1 MNKNLIDKLCRN
13 HTLDHDEWTGLIS
26 EHDEEDTAYAG
37 GLAREITLARFGK
50 KIWFRGI
57 IEFSN
62 YCACGCLYCG
72 LRGPNREA
80 ERYRLTDED
89 ILESCAEGHR
99 LGYRT
104 FVLQSGEDPFF
115 TDERL
120 TGIVSRIKASFPDCA
135 VTLSVGERSRG
146 SYQALFNAGADRYL
160 LRHEAAS
167 PRLFAKL
174 HPARQTLQN
183 RMRCL
188 KDLKEI
194 GFQTGA
200 GMMVGV
206 PFQTAED
213 LAADMEFMSAFKP
226 AMIGIGPFIPHHQT
240 PFAGYPA
247 GSTDMTLFLL
257 SLSRIMLPNVLLPAT
272 TALGT
277 TESSGRILGVLAGCN
292 VVMPNLSPLSVRK
305 KYMIYDNKAGT
316 GDDPASGLQKLR
328 EQMGSIGYEVASG
341 RGDYDESGGRFSLT
355 HCCQ

>member
-1 MNKNLIDKLCRN
+1 MKKNLIDKLSTR
-13 HTLDHDEWTGLIS
+13 HFLDHGEWVQLIS
-26 EHDEEDTAYAG
+26 GHTEEDTAYAG
-37 GLAREITLARFGK
+37 GLAREITLDRFGK
-50 KIWFRGI
+50 RIWFRGI

-62 YCACGCLYCG
+62 YCGCGCLYCG
-72 LRGPNREA
+72 LRGPNTRA

-89 ILESCAEGHR
+89 ILESCEAGFR

-104 FVLQSGEDPFF
+104 FVLQSGEDPHN
-115 TDERL
+115 TDEWL
-120 TGIVSRIKASFPDCA
+120 TGIVKRIKASYPDCA
-135 VTLSVGERSRG
+135 VTLSVGERSRS
-146 SYQALFNAGADRYL
+146 SYEALYASGADRYL

-167 PRLFAKL
+167 PELYAKL

-206 PFQTAED
+206 PYQTAVD
-213 LAADMEFMSAFKP
+213 LAADMEFMAGFGP

-240 PFAGYPA
+240 PFAAFPA
-247 GSTDMTLFLL
+247 GNTDMTLFLL
-257 SLSRIMLPNVLLPAT
+257 SLCRIMLPEVLLPAT

-277 TESSGRILGVLAGCN
+277 TESSGRVLGVLAGCN
-292 VVMPNLSPLSVRK
+292 VIMPNLSPLSVRK

-316 GDDPASGLQKLR
+316 GDDPASGLRKLR
-328 EQMGSIGYEVASG
+328 EQMDSIGYEVVVS
-341 RGDYDESGGRFSLT
+341 RGDYGSKE
-355 HCCQ
+355 

>member
-1 MNKNLIDKLCRN
+1 MIRSLIDKLN
-13 HTLDHDEWTGLIS
+13 TEHGLDHDEWVTLIAN
-26 EHDEEDTAYAG
+26 HTPEDTAYAG
-37 GLAREITLARFGK
+37 EIARRITLEHFGK

-62 YCACGCLYCG
+62 YCSCRCLYCG
-72 LRGPNREA
+72 LRAPNREA
-80 ERYRLTDED
+80 ERYRLTEEE

-104 FVLQSGEDPFF
+104 FVLQSGEDPYF

-120 TGIVSRIKASFPDCA
+120 TGIVSRIREGWPDCA
-135 VTLSVGERSRG
+135 ITLSVGERSRE
-146 SYQALFNAGADRYL
+146 SYQALFDAGADRYL

-167 PRLFAKL
+167 QALYGKL
-174 HPARQTLQN
+174 HPARQTLHN

-206 PFQTAED
+206 PYQTAED
-213 LAADMEFMSAFKP
+213 LAADMEFLAAFRP
-226 AMIGIGPFIPHHQT
+226 AMIGIGPFIPNHQT
-240 PFAGYPA
+240 PFAAFPA
-247 GSTDMTLFLL
+247 GNTDMTLFLL
-257 SLSRIMLPNVLLPAT
+257 SLCRIMFPRVLLPAT

-292 VVMPNLSPLSVRK
+292 VVMPNLSPLSVRR

-316 GDDPASGLQKLR
+316 GDDPASGLMKLR
-328 EQMGSIGYEVASG
+328 EQMDSIGYEVIVS
-341 RGDYDESGGRFSLT
+341 RGDYQS
-355 HCCQ
+355 

>member
-1 MNKNLIDKLCRN
+1 MIRSLIDRLNKEHRLSYEEWVSLIAD
-13 HTLDHDEWTGLIS
+13 HTA
-26 EHDEEDTAYAG
+26 EDTAYAG
-37 GLAREITLARFGK
+37 EIARGIALERFGK

-62 YCACGCLYCG
+62 YCACGCRYCG

-80 ERYRLTDED
+80 DRYRLMDAE
-89 ILESCAEGHR
+89 ILESCEEGYR

-104 FVLQSGEDPFF
+104 FVLQSGEDPYY

-120 TGIVSRIKASFPDCA
+120 ISIVSRIRAGYPDCA
-135 VTLSVGERSRG
+135 VTLSVGERSRE
-146 SYQALFNAGADRYL
+146 SYQELYDAGADRYL

-167 PRLFAKL
+167 PELYAKL

-188 KDLKEI
+188 QDLKEI

-206 PFQTAED
+206 PYQTAEH
-213 LAADMEFMSAFKP
+213 LAADMEFMSRFDP

-240 PFAGYPA
+240 PFAAFPA

-257 SLSRIMLPNVLLPAT
+257 SLCRIMLPKVLLPAT

-292 VVMPNLSPLSVRK
+292 VVMPNLSPLSVQR

-316 GDDPASGLQKLR
+316 GDDPASGLRKLR
-328 EQMGSIGYEVASG
+328 EQMDSIGYEVSVS
-341 RGDYDESGGRFSLT
+341 RGDYERKE
-355 HCCQ
+355 